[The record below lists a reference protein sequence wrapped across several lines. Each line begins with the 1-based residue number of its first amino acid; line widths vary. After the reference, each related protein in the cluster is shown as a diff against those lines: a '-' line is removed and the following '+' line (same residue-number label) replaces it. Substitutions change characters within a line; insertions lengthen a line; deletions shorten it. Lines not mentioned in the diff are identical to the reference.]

1 MRISESAE
9 LRRTPSDTRFVV
21 LPGCPEVRCSFLCR
35 LSLTIRFA
43 SRWRSG
49 WPVPLGFS
57 RFLPAVGLMWVG
69 NSGYV
74 VKVRPLFVGFAL
86 GLLSPVGIS
95 LFEEVSFSFV
105 V

>member
-1 MRISESAE
+1 
-9 LRRTPSDTRFVV
+9 
-21 LPGCPEVRCSFLCR
+21 
-35 LSLTIRFA
+35 
-43 SRWRSG
+43 
-49 WPVPLGFS
+49 
-57 RFLPAVGLMWVG
+57 MWVG

>member
-1 MRISESAE
+1 
-9 LRRTPSDTRFVV
+9 
-21 LPGCPEVRCSFLCR
+21 
-35 LSLTIRFA
+35 
-43 SRWRSG
+43 
-49 WPVPLGFS
+49 
-57 RFLPAVGLMWVG
+57 MWVG

-105 V
+105 VWKSARKALQIPKNLMVWCKCFFWFVIKFDWLLLMNLN